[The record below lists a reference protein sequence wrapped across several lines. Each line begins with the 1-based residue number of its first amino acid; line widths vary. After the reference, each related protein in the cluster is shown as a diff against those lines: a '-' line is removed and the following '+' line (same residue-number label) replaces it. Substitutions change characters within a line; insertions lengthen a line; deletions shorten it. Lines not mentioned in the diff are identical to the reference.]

1 MIIIGIFRGGR
12 TVQITRTFYGGK
24 LSRDPVYWARTRH
37 VINESIPSAH
47 CSELSAPLP
56 HSLLSIGR
64 EGGREIRKTL
74 LIAQNQP
81 STKKCTSN
89 LLFTKCT
96 KNDCLIWWAA
106 TTLESLANPRKVRR
120 EVEGFAWVVMAVAV
134 LSNPVV
140 VTPPQATC
148 SSSSSSSSLLFRPL
162 PGTRVRAR
170 LSTRRWLIPHLSHNR

>member
-1 MIIIGIFRGGR
+1 MDEPYRSQELFM
-12 TVQITRTFYGGK
+12 VEK
-24 LSRDPVYWARTRH
+24 LLRDQVYWARTRH
-37 VINESIPSAH
+37 VINLSIPSAH

-56 HSLLSIGR
+56 IHCSQSV
-64 EGGREIRKTL
+64 GREIRKTL
-74 LIAQNQP
+74 LITQNQP
-81 STKKCTSN
+81 PTKKCTSN

-120 EVEGFAWVVMAVAV
+120 EVEGFACVVMAVAV

-140 VTPPQATC
+140 VTPPHATC
-148 SSSSSSSSLLFRPL
+148 SSSSSSSSSSLFFRPL

-170 LSTRRWLIPHLSHNR
+170 LSTRRWLIPLLSHNR